1 MSQLFTGSICLT
13 DLIEQAKK
21 QHSAF
26 TKAENGKIYFN
37 VQTWLND
44 DPDKF
49 GNTMSHALNSKKD
62 FKEKEGKVYIGN
74 SKRMESKE
82 PKPLSISDINSFVD
96 DGLGLPF

>member
-13 DLIEQAKK
+13 DLIEQARK

-26 TKAENGKIYFN
+26 AKAENGKIYFN

-44 DPDKF
+44 EPDKF

-82 PKPLSISDINSFVD
+82 PKTLGDYDAKTLADTMDNLSF
-96 DGLGLPF
+96 

>member
-13 DLIEQAKK
+13 ELIEQARK

-44 DPDKF
+44 EPDKF

-62 FKEKEGKVYIGN
+62 FAEKEGKCYIGN
-74 SKRMESKE
+74 SKKAERKD
-82 PKPLSISDINSFVD
+82 PAPLSINDINSFSDVVD
-96 DGLGLPF
+96 DLPF